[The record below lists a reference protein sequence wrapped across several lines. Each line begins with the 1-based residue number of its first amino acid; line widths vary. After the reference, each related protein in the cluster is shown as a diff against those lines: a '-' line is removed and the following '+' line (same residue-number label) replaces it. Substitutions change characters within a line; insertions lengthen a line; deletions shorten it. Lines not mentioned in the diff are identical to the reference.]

1 MSNSSGAVGGGG
13 PEPAKVVETDADADV
28 SASPSGAAARA
39 PAAPERVDEAATSA
53 AISAHAAEPGK
64 SGGSLEAA
72 EHAGGEEHERRRAEV
87 GRRTGRGGVAV
98 SAAKLYFILAG
109 LVQQVAL
116 KAVLGL
122 EGYGALSSSLAAA
135 SIVYNPV
142 VGASIQ
148 GMSHAVATAPEG
160 ARPAALRR
168 VLSIHAGLALAI
180 GGLFFCLAPVLGEF
194 TGAPH
199 LVPSLRLLSAVLVAY
214 GLYAPLVG
222 ALNGQTHFGTQ
233 AALDALAATLRSAG
247 LIAGAAWFMRRG
259 ALATGATG
267 LAGGEVAETGGG
279 VAGVV
284 GAEGAAL
291 GFVTSSIAVLVVA
304 LALVGV
310 GRKGSQGLGTRA
322 YVRYIT
328 PILIGQV
335 LLNLLFQADQ
345 LLLRRFSAEAA
356 IAAGLDGMAADR
368 LVGAYRATQLFCF
381 LPYQLVLSV
390 SIVIFPV
397 VARAHREGNR
407 AAVAAYVAQGMRI
420 ALLVSGLIVSVT
432 SGLSGPLLE
441 LVFGA
446 ETAAL
451 ATGPMRLLALG
462 LGNLA
467 LFGVLTAIL
476 NGIEQQR
483 LGLLVTALAFAFVVV
498 ACWVRDRG
506 LPFGPELLQETAWA
520 TSCALLLATGIAMMI
535 VRRTAGAVLSLAS
548 ALRVGLALAAAIG
561 VATLLP
567 RPRGLSTLLASAVV
581 AASYVLVLM
590 LLGELGARDWQ
601 QLRRLAGKGR

>member
-1 MSNSSGAVGGGG
+1 VSGEA
-13 PEPAKVVETDADADV
+13 EDSVERQRQRQ
-28 SASPSGAAARA
+28 ARA
-39 PAAPERVDEAATSA
+39 D
-53 AISAHAAEPGK
+53 
-64 SGGSLEAA
+64 
-72 EHAGGEEHERRRAEV
+72 V
-87 GRRTGRGGVAV
+87 GRRAGRGGVAV

-122 EGYGALSSSLAAA
+122 DGYGALSSSLAAA

-148 GMSHAVATAPEG
+148 GVSHAVATAPEG

-168 VLSIHAGLALAI
+168 VLSIHAVLALGIGGGFLALAP
-180 GGLFFCLAPVLGEF
+180 LLGEF

-199 LVPSLRLLSAVLVAY
+199 LVPSLRMLSAVLVVY

-222 ALNGQTHFGTQ
+222 ALNGQTHFGSQ
-233 AALDALAATLRSAG
+233 AGLDALAATLRSVG
-247 LIAGAAWFMRRG
+247 LVAGAAWFMRGGPLVSDRG
-259 ALATGATG
+259 AMG
-267 LAGGEVAETGGG
+267 AGGVGGA
-279 VAGVV
+279 VR

-291 GFVTSSIAVLVVA
+291 GFVLSSIAVLVVA
-304 LALVGV
+304 LSLVGV
-310 GRKGSQGLGTRA
+310 GRRGREGLGARA
-322 YVRYIT
+322 YVRYIA
-328 PILIGQV
+328 PILMGQV

-356 IAAGLDGMAADR
+356 LAAGLDGMAADR

-390 SIVIFPV
+390 SMVIFPV

-407 AAVAAYVAQGMRI
+407 VAVAAYVAQGMRI
-420 ALLVSGLIVSVT
+420 AALVSGLIVSVT

-446 ETAAL
+446 DTAAL

-483 LGLLVTALAFAFVVV
+483 LGLLVTALAFVFVVV
-498 ACWVRDRG
+498 ACWIRDRG
-506 LPFGPELLQETAWA
+506 LPFGPELLQQTAWA
-520 TSCALLLATGIAMMI
+520 TSGALLLATAIAMVI
-535 VRRTAGAVLSLAS
+535 VKRTAGAVLSLAS
-548 ALRVGLALAAAIG
+548 ALRVGCALGAALAVAA
-561 VATLLP
+561 LLP
-567 RPRGLSTLLASAVV
+567 RTTGLRTLLASAAV
-581 AASYVLVLM
+581 AGSYVLVLIA
-590 LLGELGARDWQ
+590 LRELGARDWQ